1 MGPDAMPESLP
12 EWYDPQ
18 AALMRTM
25 LPDLRLLC
33 AIQREPHRGEHCPG
47 ISAAREREMTRH
59 ERPRELHTNIDYM
72 VDFIMVGAGLPN
84 PYSYALGSLARCCMP
99 GFADPPNWHDRFT
112 QAYVCGLPMDW
123 SSLVARREQFR
134 AWHGPA
140 LRCAT
145 RCGADEKTVLEVLA
159 VICFTPEVADV
170 ELDFGRLASEVA
182 VRSRDSVRRDQ
193 GYVDP
198 RELARV

>member
-1 MGPDAMPESLP
+1 MKSAVPGTLP
-12 EWYDPQ
+12 EWHDPKP
-18 AALMRTM
+18 ALMHTM
-25 LPDLRLLC
+25 LPGLRLLC

-59 ERPRELHTNIDYM
+59 ERPRELRTNIDFM
-72 VDFIMVGAGLPN
+72 VDFLTVGAGLPDRFR
-84 PYSYALGSLARCCMP
+84 YALGSLARCCMP

-112 QAYVCGLPMDW
+112 WAYIRRLPMDW
-123 SSLVARREQFR
+123 RSLAARCEQFR
-134 AWHGPA
+134 AWRGPA

-145 RCGADEKTVLEVLA
+145 RCGADERAVLEVLA
-159 VICFTPEVADV
+159 VVCFAPEVAGVD
-170 ELDFGRLASEVA
+170 LDFGRLASEVA

-198 RELARV
+198 WELARV